1 MASNTSLASLVI
13 TVETGLSDE
22 EGPVE
27 PSHLGEKSWELRRQS
42 PASSEN
48 QPCATDPVGLQ
59 MPVGQNGPGPGPG
72 SGGHSC
78 VYCCVERRWGPREGW
93 ASFWWRW
100 ACVTEGSKLMSTLP
114 ALAQPFRAPRT
125 DEESSE
131 DGLMLRMVLCLWTV
145 GSNRVFPHLL
155 WLVPGFSRTSRH
167 PESAD
172 WDAWFR
178 CFTENSAIVKRTLGL
193 QHCRLNSTSSPLYL
207 FFVNSWSFRGWLF
220 YLVWLLL
227 SEAIL
232 DCLKLLST

>member
-1 MASNTSLASLVI
+1 MNPTCFLCSQLSCSQWQATPLWLPWLSPWKRASQTRRGQRSHLIWERSPESWDSSHRPVLRTSQGRFSLSLV
-13 TVETGLSDE
+13 
-22 EGPVE
+22 
-27 PSHLGEKSWELRRQS
+27 
-42 PASSEN
+42 
-48 QPCATDPVGLQ
+48 PCATHPVGLQ
-59 MPVGQNGPGPGPG
+59 MPVGQNGPGPG

-100 ACVTEGSKLMSTLP
+100 ACVTDGSKLMSTLP

-125 DEESSE
+125 DEGSSE

-145 GSNRVFPHLL
+145 GSNRVFSHLL

-167 PESAD
+167 PESAE

-193 QHCRLNSTSSPLYL
+193 QHCRLNSTSSPLY
-207 FFVNSWSFRGWLF
+207 FFFCQ
-220 YLVWLLL
+220 LL
-227 SEAIL
+227 IF
-232 DCLKLLST
+232 